1 MHVTKY
7 AQETAGATLL
17 ACDLP
22 RSGLKA
28 ALTTRVRVIAEP
40 VRVRPAGIRHVRVCI
55 SHCAFQDHYQQD
67 SGTWLQHFIIIEL
80 LHVTIVQNIT
90 QYMDKKENTAII
102 NRVVNPQR
110 IKHKQTKG
118 VETIAA
124 SSYCRQLHAAV
135 DLTAQC

>member
-55 SHCAFQDHYQQD
+55 SHCAFQVHYQQD

-90 QYMDKKENTAII
+90 QYMDKKKRT
-102 NRVVNPQR
+102 Q
-110 IKHKQTKG
+110 QT
-118 VETIAA
+118 
-124 SSYCRQLHAAV
+124 
-135 DLTAQC
+135 